1 MRIFG
6 ILITLA
12 LLSSLL
18 CLPAAAQSE
27 FHLRILPTNGDSLAL
42 HKMLKTSRSFPD
54 SALLKAELKRIQSSL
69 HQQAW
74 LTASFDSLHWQDNS
88 LTAWLHLGRQ
98 YHWLALSNGNVNE
111 DLLNRAGF
119 RPRLYQKKPVQYPEI
134 LNIQQRL
141 LEQAENNGF
150 PFAIVHLDSIQIQ
163 HGLAQASIFLTQ
175 NRFIRFDSLSV
186 KGDVNIS
193 NHYLRSYLGIQQGDP
208 YSRRKVLKIKDR
220 LQELPFLSEINN
232 ATVTFRDDR
241 ADIQLSLERKK
252 ASKLDFLIGVLPDNG
267 RPETQL
273 LVTGTFNAE
282 LHNQF
287 GLGERIYAAFDRLRP
302 QTQRLELAFS
312 YPYLLDLPFGTDL
325 KFNQYKRDST
335 YTDIIGEFGLKYL
348 FEGGNFLKAFW
359 NSTASNLI
367 AVDTIAIKQ
376 GRNPAQLDVKNS
388 GFGLE
393 ANWNHLDYRFNPRQG
408 WSAWL
413 KASAGARQIRRNQA
427 ILQVAENFYDTL
439 PLRTFRLV
447 LDARIEH
454 FLPLLQRST
463 LKLSARSGALLSRE
477 PVYRNEQY
485 RIGGNSLLRGFD
497 EESIF
502 ATFFSVFTLE
512 YRLLLAQNSWFYL
525 FGDYGYSEDRRY
537 GQPTAYGRWP
547 ALGAGMTFETSA
559 GVFGLSIAS
568 GKQSNAPWELRNPKI
583 HFGYVS
589 IF

>member
-1 MRIFG
+1 MRIFS
-6 ILITLA
+6 ILTTLA
-12 LLSSLL
+12 LLCPL
-18 CLPAAAQSE
+18 CPLAAQSA
-27 FHLRILPTNGDSLAL
+27 FQLRILPVDGDSLAL
-42 HKMLKTSRSFPD
+42 RKAIKTSWSFPD
-54 SALLKAELKRIQSSL
+54 SSLLSAELKQIQSSL
-69 HQQAW
+69 HNQAW
-74 LTASFDSLHWQDNS
+74 LTASFDSLHWQDSS
-88 LTAWLHLGRQ
+88 LTAWLHLGQQ
-98 YHWLALSNGNVNE
+98 YHWISLSNGNVDE
-111 DLLNRAGF
+111 DLLSRAGF
-119 RPRLYQKKPVQYPEI
+119 RPRLYQKKPVQQTEI
-134 LNIQQRL
+134 LKIQQRL

-150 PFAIVHLDSIQIQ
+150 PFAAVYLDSIRIQ
-163 HGLAQASIFLTQ
+163 NGSVQAAIFLAK
-175 NRFIRFDSLSV
+175 NKFIRFDSLTA

-193 NHYLRSYLGIQQGDP
+193 NHYLRSYLGIRQGDP

-220 LQELPFLSEINN
+220 LLELPFLSEKNN
-232 ATVTFRDDR
+232 ATVSFRDDR

-252 ASKLDFLIGVLPDNG
+252 ASKLDFLIGVLPDNS

-287 GLGERIYAAFDRLRP
+287 GLGERIFVAFERLRP

-367 AVDTIAIKQ
+367 AVDTVAIKQ
-376 GRNPAQLDVKNS
+376 GRRPAQLDVKNT

-393 ANWNHLDYRFNPRQG
+393 ASWNHLDYRFNPRQG

-447 LDARIEH
+447 LDARIERY
-454 FLPLLQRST
+454 LPLLERSAI
-463 LKLSARSGALLSRE
+463 KLSARSGALVSKE

-485 RIGGNSLLRGFD
+485 RIGGNALLRGFD

-547 ALGAGMTFETSA
+547 ALGAGMTFETTA

-568 GKQSNAPWELRNPKI
+568 GKQSNTPWELRNPKI

>member
-1 MRIFG
+1 MRIFS
-6 ILITLA
+6 ILTTLA
-12 LLSSLL
+12 LLCPL
-18 CLPAAAQSE
+18 CPLAAQSA
-27 FHLRILPTNGDSLAL
+27 FQLRILPVDGDSLAL
-42 HKMLKTSRSFPD
+42 RKAIKTSWSFPD
-54 SALLKAELKRIQSSL
+54 SSLLSTELKQIQSSL
-69 HQQAW
+69 HNQAW
-74 LTASFDSLHWQDNS
+74 LTASFDSLHWQDSS
-88 LTAWLHLGRQ
+88 LTAWLHLGQQ
-98 YHWLALSNGNVNE
+98 YHWISLSNGNVDE
-111 DLLNRAGF
+111 DLLSRAGF
-119 RPRLYQKKPVQYPEI
+119 RPRLYQKKPVQQTEI
-134 LNIQQRL
+134 LKIQQRL

-150 PFAIVHLDSIQIQ
+150 PFAAVYLDSIRIQ
-163 HGLAQASIFLTQ
+163 NGSVQAAIFLAK
-175 NRFIRFDSLSV
+175 NKFIRFDSLTA

-193 NHYLRSYLGIQQGDP
+193 NHYLRSYLGIRQGDP

-220 LQELPFLSEINN
+220 LLELPFLSEKNN
-232 ATVTFRDDR
+232 ATVSFRDDR

-252 ASKLDFLIGVLPDNG
+252 ASKLDFLIGVLPDNS

-287 GLGERIYAAFDRLRP
+287 GLGERIFVAFERLRP

-367 AVDTIAIKQ
+367 AVDTVAIKQ
-376 GRNPAQLDVKNS
+376 GRRPAQLDVKNT

-393 ANWNHLDYRFNPRQG
+393 ASWNHLDYRFNPRQG

-447 LDARIEH
+447 LDARIERY
-454 FLPLLQRST
+454 LPLLERSAI
-463 LKLSARSGALLSRE
+463 KLSARSGALVSKE

-485 RIGGNSLLRGFD
+485 RIGGNALLRGFD

-547 ALGAGMTFETSA
+547 ALGAGMTFETTA

-568 GKQSNAPWELRNPKI
+568 GKQSNTPWELRNPKI